1 MTLREMLLHVKD
13 NHGVEIS
20 VYQTPT
26 VIFKGDASA
35 ALSEDGL
42 RRWKNHE
49 VQSVYANGSALRN
62 GDVLVVKGL
71 RGEDRCVNFM
81 EGTAVI
87 KRDAYK
93 NVTVF
98 LGALRS
104 GNDVRMATAKDI
116 DADYRREVAYAKKI
130 RDMRLAHLRKTK
142 EREPFMKEPK
152 VTMVKLNLGKKEEK
166 Q

>member
-49 VQSVYANGSALRN
+49 VQSVYANGSALRIEVDIVMEA
-62 GDVLVVKGL
+62 GVEQGKLVEIHAEEFVGNSQAINIESL
-71 RGEDRCVNFM
+71 GELSKEKAEEELSRRLFSM
-81 EGTAVI
+81 LAPTFEMRPEPRLGGSYI
-87 KRDAYK
+87 KA
-93 NVTVF
+93 
-98 LGALRS
+98 
-104 GNDVRMATAKDI
+104 RMLVPDK
-116 DADYRREVAYAKKI
+116 Y
-130 RDMRLAHLRKTK
+130 L
-142 EREPFMKEPK
+142 
-152 VTMVKLNLGKKEEK
+152 KKEEEK
-166 Q
+166 R